1 MRIISLD
8 ESFRIWT
15 SLIIPGLF
23 NMSEPGEVLLVD
35 GAALTLSEGPPLL
48 IMLWRCHLPSIQ
60 IRAVQDSL
68 TDIGIFS
75 KFASIPAPIF
85 LPF

>member
-1 MRIISLD
+1 
-8 ESFRIWT
+8 
-15 SLIIPGLF
+15 
-23 NMSEPGEVLLVD
+23 MSGPGEVLLVD
-35 GAALTLSEGPPLL
+35 GAALTLSEGPLL
-48 IMLWRCHLPSIQ
+48 LRLSGNLRIPSIQ
-60 IRAVQDSL
+60 IRAVQDAL